1 MKRKWTKLPSG
12 LTLEQLRNQ
21 YEVEKAIASQLK
33 KATRKERAII
43 YRTMYD
49 EVFRLVPDHTRVKR
63 RKNSRLT
70 SSTIKIKKRLID
82 NLITKSKIL
91 VEFAPGDC
99 KFATEIS
106 KLVNFVYAID
116 ISDQRGDF
124 FDKPNN
130 FKLIIYDGY
139 KLEIEEDSADIV
151 FSDQLIEH
159 LHPDD
164 VEMHFELVKRILKPS
179 GVYVFRTPHRF
190 SGPHD
195 ISKFFSAV
203 AEGLHLKEWIYSEM
217 VNILK
222 KLDLSCFLSY
232 WFVRGIRIP
241 MPVGFFIFLENMI
254 RSLPYRARREISK
267 LVLPCIAMTV
277 RKSYP

>member
-99 KFATEIS
+99 KFAAEIS

-139 KLEIEEDSADIV
+139 KLEMEEDSADIV

-164 VEMHFELVKRILKPS
+164 TLLHFTLVKRVLKPK

-195 ISKFFSAV
+195 ISRYFSDV
-203 AEGLHLKEWIYSEM
+203 PEGFHLKEWTFGEIIE
-217 VNILK
+217 ILK
-222 KLDLSCFLSY
+222 ELNYSLGASY
-232 WFVRGIRIP
+232 WFAKGIRIKVP
-241 MPVGFFIFLENMI
+241 TFVFIIIEKILIRFPKQGRKFL
-254 RSLPYRARREISK
+254 SKYFLPSITMVAIK
-267 LVLPCIAMTV
+267 
-277 RKSYP
+277 